1 MPEPERSISSTPR
14 LLMTMMTARAAS
26 PRITGRARE
35 ESAER
40 VWEETMR
47 RAPFSKIS
55 GRKPD

>member
-35 ESAER
+35 E
-40 VWEETMR
+40 
-47 RAPFSKIS
+47 F
-55 GRKPD
+55 GRKP